1 MPEFGQSSFE
11 QKKEVK
17 VTAEKMGEMIEAL
30 HEEYA
35 VFALDRELQMTEVEY
50 LKMMDIKN
58 RIPDLDECEQ
68 ETLGGELILN
78 ASLLSDIVNT
88 SLSEMEEY
96 FKTHGDQWRDM
107 TS

>member
-1 MPEFGQSSFE
+1 MSEFGTPSFE
-11 QKKEVK
+11 QKKEVP
-17 VTAEKMGEMIEAL
+17 VEKMTEMIEAL

-50 LKMMDIKN
+50 LKMMDIKK
-58 RIPDLDECEQ
+58 RIPDLDECDQ
-68 ETLGGELILN
+68 EALGGELILN

-96 FKTHGDQWRDM
+96 YRENGERWNDM

>member
-1 MPEFGQSSFE
+1 MPEFGTPSFE
-11 QKKEVK
+11 QKKV
-17 VTAEKMGEMIEAL
+17 VTAEKMTEMIEAL

-58 RIPDLDECEQ
+58 RIPDLDECDQ

-78 ASLLSDIVNT
+78 ASLLSGIVTT

-96 FKTHGDQWRDM
+96 FRENGERWNDM